1 MVFYNV
7 GLVAEARLRNSLGVF
22 ANAVTKPLAE
32 QNYFHDERSRGFK
45 SMLARE
51 AINRDE
57 RKVRVRPETSGR
69 IAEFSEHE
77 AD

>member
-32 QNYFHDERSRGFK
+32 QNYFHGGVGGKKLSHRGDIPRS
-45 SMLARE
+45 A
-51 AINRDE
+51 
-57 RKVRVRPETSGR
+57 KVLVSG
-69 IAEFSEHE
+69 E
-77 AD
+77 